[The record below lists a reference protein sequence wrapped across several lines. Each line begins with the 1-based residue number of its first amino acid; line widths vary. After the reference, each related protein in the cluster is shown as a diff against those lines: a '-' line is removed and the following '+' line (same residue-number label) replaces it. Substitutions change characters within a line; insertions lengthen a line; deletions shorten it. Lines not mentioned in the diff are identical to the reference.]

1 MLTTIAAIIIDL
13 VAIVAGLGGVACFVY
28 LVSLVLWE
36 RHQERA
42 FLDDYRSANA
52 ARRAGFTL
60 ELGPEPGRPR
70 SVRARAPYSSSPG
83 SIQHHA

>member
-1 MLTTIAAIIIDL
+1 MLTTIAAIIIDV

-42 FLDDYRSANA
+42 FLDDYRRANA
-52 ARRAGFTL
+52 ARRAGYAL
-60 ELGPEPGRPR
+60 ELEPGPARPR
-70 SVRARAPYSSSPG
+70 AARARTPYPSSPG